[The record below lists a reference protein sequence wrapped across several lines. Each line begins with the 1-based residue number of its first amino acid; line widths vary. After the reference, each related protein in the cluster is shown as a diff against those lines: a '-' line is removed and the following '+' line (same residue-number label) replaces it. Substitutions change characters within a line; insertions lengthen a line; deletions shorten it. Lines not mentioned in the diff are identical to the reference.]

1 MIQTQFA
8 LLQRELWEHRSIY
21 VTPAAIGLIVC
32 LMMITGQVSVSA
44 MGEPLDFVL
53 LGAAAVTENLRATA
67 LTGLLTFISMPLLF
81 SMGILITFYSL
92 DCLYSERK
100 DRSILFWRSIP
111 ITDSETVTSKLL
123 TAFVVIPLVTFL
135 LIIITQL
142 VVLLIASVWV
152 SIRGADAW
160 YLIWSAAPL
169 LDSWTV
175 TFITMLAVPL
185 WLSPFI
191 GWFLFVSAFTKRAP
205 FLTAFMPLI
214 LLPMIE
220 TIFLPSSYLATAF
233 ANRAKFPLFSFD
245 VNNMPEPVRIAWESE
260 DFLSIVKAIAES
272 GTSLLS
278 FVDLKAFFA
287 SPGLWAGI
295 IVCGLLATAAI
306 YLRRY
311 RDET

>member
-1 MIQTQFA
+1 MIQTQLA
-8 LLQRELWEHRSIY
+8 LIQRELWEHRSIY

-32 LMMITGQVSVSA
+32 LMMITGQVAVSA
-44 MGEPLDFVL
+44 MGQHLDFAL
-53 LGAAAVTENLRATA
+53 LGASALGENERAAA

-81 SMGILITFYSL
+81 SMIILTTFYSL
-92 DCLYSERK
+92 DCLSAERK

-111 ITDSETVTSKLL
+111 VTDSETVTSKLI
-123 TAFVVIPLVTFL
+123 TALVVIPLVTFI
-135 LIIITQL
+135 LIMITHL

-169 LDSWTV
+169 LDSWMV
-175 TFITMLAVPL
+175 TFITMLALPL
-185 WLSPFI
+185 WLSPFV

-220 TIFLPSSYLATAF
+220 MILLPSSYLARAF
-233 ANRAKFPLFSFD
+233 ADRTKLPLFSFD
-245 VNNMPEPVRIAWESE
+245 VHAMPEPVRVAWESG
-260 DFLSIVKAIAES
+260 DFLRIVRAIAES
-272 GTSLLS
+272 GLSLLS
-278 FVDLKAFFA
+278 FVDLKAFIS